1 MKEDLHICIYIYV
14 YDPNPSL
21 ILYLLEGHK
30 HAKRKQCTSSFVFF
44 FHFHPNPKILICLKT
59 NKKSESARKPKKSES
74 AWKPKNLNLLEGGA
88 WHGAVNLPLLT
99 HLLLTSHNPLS
110 PLFLWDQDMTCGGI
124 MIWWLFVLMILS
136 MILDNTKARGL
147 VYFKKIQE
155 IKEGK

>member
-1 MKEDLHICIYIYV
+1 MNEGGSTYIRIWSKLFIDFVPCNFLRDINMQKESHVHHHLCF
-14 YDPNPSL
+14 
-21 ILYLLEGHK
+21 
-30 HAKRKQCTSSFVFF
+30 C
-44 FHFHPNPKILICLKT
+44 HFHPNQKNLRKKT
-59 NKKSESARKPKKSES
+59 KKSESARKPKKSES
-74 AWKPKNLNLLEGGA
+74 AWNPKNLNLLEGGA

-110 PLFLWDQDMTCGGI
+110 TLFLWDQDMKCGGI